1 MPEEPSNTLS
11 PTHYSRFKIQPL
23 DFIAENS
30 LDFLQGNII
39 KYVCRY
45 DAKNGLEDL
54 QKARVYLDRL
64 IEKSGGSAQALQPEA
79 GSPNE
84 HLELMYCASTVHIPA
99 SDSEILARAAF
110 NPDTGEGS
118 PYIFQH
124 DAGFFVFIPVAFDG
138 DYLRIRTSG
147 SFFDLCMAAK
157 NANARWLNLDKEAP
171 QDKQFQIYDW

>member
-54 QKARVYLDRL
+54 QKASVYLDRL
-64 IEKSGGSAQALQPEA
+64 IEKSGGSSQPEA
-79 GSPNE
+79 VACNE
-84 HLELMYCASTVHIPA
+84 HLELMYVASMSHIPE
-99 SDSEILARAAF
+99 SDKEILARAAF
-110 NPDTGEGS
+110 NPDTGSGS
-118 PYIFQH
+118 LYIIQH
-124 DAGFFVFIPVAFDG
+124 DAGFLIFIPAAFDG

-147 SFFDLCMAAK
+147 SFFDLCTAAK
-157 NANARWLNLDKEAP
+157 NANARWLNLDRDELP
-171 QDKQFQIYDW
+171 DNQFTIYDW